1 MQIAGRFIKYI
12 LIIVAILGIVFL
24 GQQAFVR
31 GVSENVI
38 SRASD
43 QIRTY
48 VAKGSKWAVSAIIS
62 PISGG
67 VEGGKEAIT
76 NEITQEKEKI
86 SESVGEKIKNYFS
99 GITDSILHPGEN
111 NNCPTQPTETTP
123 SQ

>member
-31 GVSENVI
+31 GIGENVI
-38 SRASD
+38 SRASA
-43 QIRTY
+43 QIMTY
-48 VAKGSKWAVSAIIS
+48 VAKGSNWALSAVI
-62 PISGG
+62 PTFSGG
-67 VEGGKEAIT
+67 VKDGKEAIT
-76 NEITQEKEKI
+76 NGIAREKEKI
-86 SESVGEKIKNYFS
+86 SESVGEKITNYFS

-111 NNCPTQPTETTP
+111 NNCLTQPTETTP